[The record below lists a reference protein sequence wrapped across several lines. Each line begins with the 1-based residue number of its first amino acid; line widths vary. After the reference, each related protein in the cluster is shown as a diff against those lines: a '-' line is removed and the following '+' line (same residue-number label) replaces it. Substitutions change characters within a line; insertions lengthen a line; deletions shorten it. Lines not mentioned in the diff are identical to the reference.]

1 MTKRKIWLL
10 VAFSLAVLSL
20 AGVSLI
26 LLLLGAA
33 LLPSIERMVTS
44 FPDILLGQVVLSRET
59 QPLFPRAYQSAAFVL
74 NQVPLSEV
82 EQAAYIALSEDVLVW
97 GPQYV
102 GFPRTELSDDE
113 IRAIQQLLSQ
123 GNLFHRMPDG
133 NSYQCVTRNPSQ
145 APELEPCA
153 QGKAYMD
160 QYVSYQRDA
169 EQDQVVGVL
178 QFSLTGGRLAEIRV
192 YRSDRGLAYTPY
204 EKGGDWWLDGVTAD
218 SSLLDELA
226 ARVTLPAISALWP
239 EMTAAQANARAARI
253 IGSIYRPALEIIQNS
268 TAVRKVF
275 GDIQEIRPATGNNYY
290 SSWMDST
297 SVFLTFRVV
306 GARGEGAVIIQGY
319 DCFDLKMVF
328 KGIPADDGSS
338 YICP

>member
-1 MTKRKIWLL
+1 MTKRRIWRL
-10 VAFSLAVLSL
+10 VALSL
-20 AGVSLI
+20 VGLSLVFI
-26 LLLLGAA
+26 LLCAA

-44 FPDILLGQVVLSRET
+44 FPEILLGQVILARET
-59 QPLFPRAYQSAAFVL
+59 KPLFPHAYQSAEFVL

-82 EQAAYIALSEDVLVW
+82 EQAVYIALDEDVLFW
-97 GPQYV
+97 EPQYV
-102 GFPRTELSDDE
+102 GFPRTELSADE
-113 IRAIQQLLSQ
+113 IRAIQQLLSK
-123 GNLFHRMPDG
+123 GNLIHRMPDG

-145 APELEPCA
+145 APKLETCA
-153 QGKAYMD
+153 QGKVYMD
-160 QYVSYQRDA
+160 QYVSHQRDA
-169 EQDQVVGVL
+169 EQNQAVGVL
-178 QFSLTGGRLAEIRV
+178 QFSLAGGRLAEIRV

-204 EKGGDWWLDGVTAD
+204 EKGGDWWLDGVTA
-218 SSLLDELA
+218 SSPLLDELS

-253 IGSIYRPALEIIQNS
+253 IGSRYRPALEIIKNS
-268 TAVRKVF
+268 TAVHKTF

-319 DCFDLKMVF
+319 DCFDLQMVF
-328 KGIPADDGSS
+328 KSIPVDDGSS